1 LNNYGAEFVS
11 PKAMGIFQ
19 DCYLVVAIIEG
30 QNNFLYAQCGNDK
43 VGDATGVY
51 FEIAKAAISLPAS
64 HGAIVAVP
72 FLAPLTGTA
81 LTALKNGITSDY
93 ISYLGDYLPKYNI
106 NYESKQYAYLY
117 GTAPAEGIVIK
128 ALTPSIYESPYTFS
142 IRVRV
147 TNNYNEA
154 KTGAFYPAYIGY
166 KEVTAAGYT
175 YRDMMTDE
183 IIKDGVHSADKTVN
197 FSLAAGASQEFT
209 ITGLDLY
216 KGTTVVRV
224 DACTLVAVRWIV
236 PSGHGADTGF
246 QDVILS
252 QS

>member
-1 LNNYGAEFVS
+1 
-11 PKAMGIFQ
+11 
-19 DCYLVVAIIEG
+19 
-30 QNNFLYAQCGNDK
+30 
-43 VGDATGVY
+43 
-51 FEIAKAAISLPAS
+51 
-64 HGAIVAVP
+64 
-72 FLAPLTGTA
+72 
-81 LTALKNGITSDY
+81 
-93 ISYLGDYLPKYNI
+93 
-106 NYESKQYAYLY
+106 
-117 GTAPAEGIVIK
+117 
-128 ALTPSIYESPYTFS
+128 
-142 IRVRV
+142 
-147 TNNYNEA
+147 
-154 KTGAFYPAYIGY
+154 
-166 KEVTAAGYT
+166 
-175 YRDMMTDE
+175 MTDE